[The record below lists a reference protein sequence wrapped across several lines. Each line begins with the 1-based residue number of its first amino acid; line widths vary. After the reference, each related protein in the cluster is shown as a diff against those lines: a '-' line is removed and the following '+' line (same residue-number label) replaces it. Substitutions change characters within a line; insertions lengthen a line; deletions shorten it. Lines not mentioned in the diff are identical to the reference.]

1 MTILH
6 HTNSICFTNS
16 GLYLISDE
24 EMIARGTFLPFLES
38 ALAVGLRLIQLR
50 VKHLSEV
57 ELKALGREVR
67 RLTRAHKALFI
78 LNDRPEL
85 AVELDADGVHVGQ
98 DDLSPTEARKIIG
111 TERILGLSTHNRE
124 QILAAQNEP
133 VDYIGV
139 GPVFPTTTKLNASP
153 VTGLELLTWAAEHSR
168 LPQVAIGGISF
179 ENIDQVLTTGCKN
192 AAVIS
197 AISRTENPVVQLQK
211 FQEKFTDAR
220 REHGV

>member
-1 MTILH
+1 MTMPP
-6 HTNSICFTNS
+6 HTNPICFRNC

-38 ALAVGLRLIQLR
+38 ALMAGLRLIQLR
-50 VKHLSEV
+50 VKHLSES

-67 RLTRAHKALFI
+67 RLTREHGARFI

-98 DDLSPTEARKIIG
+98 DDLPPAEARKIIG
-111 TERILGLSTHNRE
+111 AERILGLSTHNRE
-124 QILAAQNEP
+124 QILAAQQEP

-139 GPVFPTTTKLNASP
+139 GPVFATGTKLNASP
-153 VTGLELLTWAAEHSR
+153 VTGLELLTWAVGHSR
-168 LPQVAIGGISF
+168 LPLVAIGGISF
-179 ENIDQVLTTGCKN
+179 ENIDQVLATDCKN

-197 AISRTENPVVQLQK
+197 VISRAGNPIATLQK
-211 FQEKFTDAR
+211 FQEQFFEAR